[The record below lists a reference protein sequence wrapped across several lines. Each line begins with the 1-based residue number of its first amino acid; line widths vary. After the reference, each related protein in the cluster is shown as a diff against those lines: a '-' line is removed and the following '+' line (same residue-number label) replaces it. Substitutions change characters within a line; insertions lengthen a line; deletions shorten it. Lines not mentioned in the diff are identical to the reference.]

1 MQYKNSINRILLPI
15 AFAIILIVGVV
26 IGRLLYKPVN
36 YSDSEKKLFIYP
48 QSDKLQS
55 VLNLIDAEYV
65 DTIDIKEIQE
75 EIIPQVLKKL
85 DPHSVYISKDELKE
99 ANEELEGNFG
109 GIGVQFSMQNDTVLV
124 ISVISGGP
132 SEKVGIQPG
141 DRIVTV
147 NDSTVAGINLNSNNI
162 VKMLRGDLGTR
173 VNVGIKRVNREE
185 LIDFEIIRGN
195 IPVYSVD
202 VSYMVTDTIGYIKVS
217 RFAKNTYHEFLTA
230 LAKLKSQNCQKLI
243 IDFRGNSGGF
253 LDVAINMSNEFLHKQ
268 NLIVYTEGKSSKR
281 QNVFANGTGTCQN
294 MDVAVLIDEF
304 SASASEIVAGAIQDN
319 DRGIVIGRRSF
330 GKGLVQQ
337 QIPLQDESAL
347 RLTIAR
353 YYTPSGRSIQKPYS
367 NGVEDYY
374 HDLITRFEHGEFFEK
389 DSIKLNEELRFETK
403 NGRVVYGGG
412 GIMPDIFVPR
422 DTTKYSD
429 YYYKLR
435 DKGVIY
441 QFALE
446 FSDKN
451 RLQLTRYETVDELLK
466 YIDDANLESLII
478 KAATDKGVKY
488 NNKQFLTS
496 KEIILTE
503 AKAYIA
509 RNIMNDDAFYPILHN
524 IDEIMKETIKELKY
538 DYPER
543 LFELSEIENN
553 IE

>member
-15 AFAIILIVGVV
+15 AFAIILVVGVV

-488 NNKQFLTS
+488 NNKQFLIS

-509 RNIMNDDAFYPILHN
+509 RNIMDDDAFYPILHN

>member
-389 DSIKLNEELRFETK
+389 DSIKLDEELRFETK

-466 YIDDANLESLII
+466 YIDDTNLESLII

>member
-15 AFAIILIVGVV
+15 AFAIILVVGVV

-173 VNVGIKRVNREE
+173 VNVGIKRGNREE

-488 NNKQFLTS
+488 NNKQFLIS

-509 RNIMNDDAFYPILHN
+509 RNIMDDDAFYPILHN

>member
-488 NNKQFLTS
+488 NNKQFLIS

-509 RNIMNDDAFYPILHN
+509 RNIMDDDAFYPILHN